1 MELAMQTG
9 GQVAVSDA
17 AFGAEFNE
25 GLVHQVVTAYLA
37 AGRAG
42 TKAQKT
48 RSDVRG
54 GGRKPWKQKGSGNA
68 RAGTIRS
75 PLWRGGGKVFAARPR
90 SHAQKVNRKMYR
102 VALRAIFS
110 ELARQG
116 RLLIVEQIEPATH
129 KTKDLS
135 AWLTRAGVSG
145 RTLILVSEASRNL
158 QLAVRNLPGV
168 SLATVSLA
176 DPVSLVGHDQVVV
189 SRAAVAQIGE
199 WLK

>member
-1 MELAMQTG
+1 MQTG
-9 GQVAVSDA
+9 GHVAVNPA

-48 RSDVRG
+48 RSDVSG

-116 RLLIVEQIEPATH
+116 RLVIVEQIEPATH
-129 KTKDLS
+129 KTKDFS
-135 AWLTRAGVSG
+135 AWLAGAGISG
-145 RTLILVSEASRNL
+145 RALVLVTEASRNL
-158 QLAVRNLPGV
+158 QLAVRNLPGI
-168 SLATVSLA
+168 SLATVSLV
-176 DPVSLVGHDQVVV
+176 DPVSLVGHDQVVL
-189 SRAAVAQIGE
+189 SRAAITQIGE

>member
-9 GQVAVSDA
+9 GQMAVSDT

-48 RSDVRG
+48 RSDVSG

-102 VALRAIFS
+102 EALRAIFS

-116 RLLIVEQIEPATH
+116 RLVVVEQIEPATH
-129 KTKDLS
+129 KTKDFN
-135 AWLTRAGVSG
+135 AWLAGAGLSG
-145 RTLILVSEASRNL
+145 RTLVLVSEASRNL

-168 SLATVSLA
+168 SLVTVTLA
-176 DPVSLVGHDQVVV
+176 DPVSLVGHDHVVAT
-189 SRAAVAQIGE
+189 RAAVAQIGE